1 MNTFKKFKLETP
13 CLIDNFKFHLKIKK
27 KLINL
32 LKKTDC
38 DYLETKNKYFGDL
51 IHKLDWSKSTDFNRE
66 WVKFLQPHLY
76 KHLKNFANVLGY
88 QDIKFINLWFQQY
101 NQNGKHG
108 WHIHGDN
115 YTGVYYVKLSNKS
128 AKTELIN
135 PFSQNE
141 KIIIDAK
148 EGDVVIFPS
157 YVIHRAPT
165 QKEKTNKIIISFN
178 INFDLIDSN
187 LFKNIDNLKGNS
199 LNEYI

>member
-1 MNTFKKFKLETP
+1 MKKFKLETP
-13 CLIDNFKFHLKIKK
+13 CLIDSLKSHIKIKK
-27 KLINL
+27 QLINL
-32 LKKTDC
+32 LKKTKC
-38 DYLETKNKYFGDL
+38 DYLETKNEYFGDL
-51 IHKLDWSKSTDFNRE
+51 IHRLDWSKSADFSRK
-66 WVKFLQPHLY
+66 WVKFLQPYLY
-76 KHLKNFANVLGY
+76 KHLKGFANSLGY
-88 QDIKFINLWFQQY
+88 QNIRFINLWFQQY
-101 NQNGKHG
+101 NQTGKHG

-115 YTGVYYVKLSNKS
+115 YTGVYYVKLSDKS

-178 INFDLIDSN
+178 INFEFINPN
-187 LFKNIDNLKGNS
+187 LFKIIDNLKGKSN
-199 LNEYI
+199 NEYI

>member
-1 MNTFKKFKLETP
+1 MKKFKIETP
-13 CLIDNFKFHLKIKK
+13 CLIDKLKTHSKIKK
-27 KLINL
+27 ELISL
-32 LKKTDC
+32 LKKTDSNF
-38 DYLETKNKYFGDL
+38 LESKNDYFGDL
-51 IHKLDWSKSTDFNRE
+51 IHRLDWNNSTNFSRE
-66 WVKFLQPHLY
+66 WVEFLQPYLH

-88 QDIKFINLWFQQY
+88 QDINFINLWFQQY

-108 WHIHGDN
+108 WHIHSEN

-157 YVIHRAPT
+157 YVIHRALT
-165 QKEKTNKIIISFN
+165 QKEKINKIIVSFN
-178 INFDLIDSN
+178 INFEFIDPN
-187 LFKNIDNLKGNS
+187 LFKTIDNLKGKSN
-199 LNEYI
+199 NEYI

>member
-1 MNTFKKFKLETP
+1 MNIFKLETP
-13 CLIDNFKFHLKIKK
+13 CIIQNLKDHKKIKK

-32 LKKTDC
+32 LN
-38 DYLETKNKYFGDL
+38 ETESDFLQDNTEYFGDL
-51 IHKLDWSKSTDFNRE
+51 IHRLDWNKSCDFSRKWIE
-66 WVKFLQPHLY
+66 FLKPYLHKQ
-76 KHLKNFANVLGY
+76 LKKFANKLGY
-88 QDIKFINLWFQQY
+88 QDISFKNLWFQQY

-108 WHIHGDN
+108 WHIHTEN

-165 QKEKTNKIIISFN
+165 QKEKNNKIIISFN
-178 INFDLIDSN
+178 INFELIDPN
-187 LFKNIDNLKGNS
+187 LFKTIDNLKGKSN
-199 LNEYI
+199 NEYI